1 MYKIPFLLLMCNLK
15 SCHDSSSELNL
26 SNHIAIKPPNE
37 MNNLYYN
44 MLNLTQFDEIVIM
57 TGREIVDSWKKYLQH
72 YKIKYKKIILNDE
85 NC

>member
-1 MYKIPFLLLMCNLK
+1 
-15 SCHDSSSELNL
+15 
-26 SNHIAIKPPNE
+26 

-57 TGREIVDSWKKYLQH
+57 TGREIMDSWKKYLQH